1 MELINPDINFDFV
14 GKTKLGFLI
23 SAVLIF
29 ISITSVF
36 VRGGLNMGIDFTGG
50 SLVQIKFHGELTNA
64 SDIKDALKPM
74 EFKTID
80 VQQYGASIDNE
91 FLIRVSRATKKT
103 EGLTEEMKTVL
114 EKSYGVGVVDIR
126 SSEMVGTKVG
136 EDLRKKGRNSIIA
149 DIICI
154 FFYIAFRFEFK
165 FAGGAITAL
174 IHDVIITIGAM
185 SIANKEFNLTI
196 IAALLTVVGYSIN
209 DTVVVYDRIRENLRK
224 SRKKKFDAVINK
236 SINETLS
243 RTFLTSL
250 TTLGVLICIFL
261 FGGGVIHNF
270 AFAMIVGLI
279 IGTYSSMFVASPVVI
294 LWDKRSASAKSR

>member
-1 MELINPDINFDFV
+1 MELIKPDINFDFV
-14 GKTKLGFLI
+14 GKTKIGFLI
-23 SAVLIF
+23 SAVLIV
-29 ISITSVF
+29 ISIASVIAH
-36 VRGGLNMGIDFTGG
+36 GGLNMGIDFTGG
-50 SLVQIKFHGELTNA
+50 SLIQIKFHGELTNA
-64 SDIKDALKPM
+64 SDIKEALKSM

-91 FLIRVSRATKKT
+91 FLIRVNRTSDKT
-103 EGLTEEMKTVL
+103 EGLDEEMVTVL
-114 EKSYGVGVVDIR
+114 EKNYGAGVVEIR
-126 SSEMVGTKVG
+126 SSEMVGPKVG
-136 EDLRKKGRNSIIA
+136 KDLSKKGKNSIIA
-149 DIICI
+149 AIICI

-174 IHDVIITIGAM
+174 IHDVIITIGGM

-224 SRKKKFDAVINK
+224 SRKKKFDKVINK

-250 TTLGVLICIFL
+250 TTLVVLICIFL

-270 AFAMIVGLI
+270 AFAMIVGLLV
-279 IGTYSSMFVASPVVI
+279 GTYSSIFVASPVVV
-294 LWDKRSASAKSR
+294 LWQKKTAATRSK